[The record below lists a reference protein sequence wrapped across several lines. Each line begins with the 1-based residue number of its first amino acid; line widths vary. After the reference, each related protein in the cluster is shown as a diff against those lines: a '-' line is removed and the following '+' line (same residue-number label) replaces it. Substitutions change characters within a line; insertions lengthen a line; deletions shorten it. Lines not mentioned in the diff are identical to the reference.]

1 MTSCSLRGHGDSV
14 ADTSCKST
22 SGLIGEQSD
31 TAAKG
36 DLNTGTALDIANQRP
51 REKKNKQQEHLK
63 MLEIRKTN
71 RNKTKEQ
78 TPNTQQS

>member
-1 MTSCSLRGHGDSV
+1 V

-36 DLNTGTALDIANQRP
+36 DLNMGSALDIANQRP
-51 REKKNKQQEHLK
+51 REKKNEQQEHLK

>member
-51 REKKNKQQEHLK
+51 REKKNKQQEHFK

>member
-51 REKKNKQQEHLK
+51 REKKNEQQEHLK

>member
-36 DLNTGTALDIANQRP
+36 DLNMGSALDIANQRP
-51 REKKNKQQEHLK
+51 REKKNEQQEHLK

>member
-14 ADTSCKST
+14 ADTYCKST

-51 REKKNKQQEHLK
+51 REKKNEQQEHLK